1 MQQLVPLPVL
11 MPQPQLMLEPMQAF
25 VGLQQLLQQ
34 HQLQHRLEPEPM
46 PMLQPKLMPLL
57 GPKLLPEPIPE
68 PEPVPELMLK
78 PELMLE
84 LQLMLVLMLMQQL
97 GLELIHQPKLA
108 PIIQL
113 VEQPQLGQQP
123 VDQQLE
129 QLLAMEFPIVE
140 PKWLLPQMELLLVL
154 LHHLKA
160 FDCSK
165 AVRVALDSIH

>member
-1 MQQLVPLPVL
+1 MQQLMPLPVL

-25 VGLQQLLQQ
+25 VGLQQLQQ
-34 HQLQHRLEPEPM
+34 HRLQHRLKPMPM
-46 PMLQPKLMPLL
+46 PMLQPMLMPQLE
-57 GPKLLPEPIPE
+57 PKLLPEPE
-68 PEPVPELMLK
+68 PELILK

-97 GLELIHQPKLA
+97 GLELIHQPKLT
-108 PIIQL
+108 PIIQP
-113 VEQPQLGQQP
+113 VEQPQLGQLP
-123 VDQQLE
+123 MDQQLE

-140 PKWLLPQMELLLVL
+140 PKWLLPQLELLLML